1 MAPHSR
7 SARQARRLCMALV
20 ALAVVLLC
28 APVVAQAAD
37 WEQTTAPV
45 HGWRGIHFP
54 DADNGWAVAE
64 GWYISHTADG
74 GKNWTPQSSGIDPST
89 GGFQAGLRGVD
100 FVNATTGWACGNDL
114 TVIHTTNGGATWTRQ
129 TVDTSFIKPGIN
141 GVDFTDALHGCV
153 VTSGSS
159 SSLIYTTADGGSL
172 WTPRTAPPEASAG
185 FYAVTFADAAHGWVV
200 GAYGAIAATSDGG
213 ATWTAQRA
221 AVTSY
226 PILFDVAFADAKHGW
241 AVGGNGT
248 ILATTDGATWVAQTS
263 NTTQPLQSVD
273 FADTLHG
280 WAVGNEGTCLVT
292 SDGGATW
299 TAKNGGLGSQQM
311 TAVDAVSA
319 TKVFAAAG
327 NLGTVG
333 NVFSLSGGGGSR
345 PVPKALG
352 NVTVKKG
359 KKATLRYRVDAGATT
374 CTVKIVI
381 KKGKAVKK
389 TLVVKNAKTNK
400 ALTKSFTCTLK
411 KGSYTW
417 SVSATD
423 PSGNTSAKASTKK
436 LTVN

>member
-7 SARQARRLCMALV
+7 SARQARRLCIALV
-20 ALAVVLLC
+20 ALAVALLC
-28 APVVAQAAD
+28 APTVVQAAD
-37 WEQTTAPV
+37 WEQTTAPATV
-45 HGWRGIHFP
+45 WRGMSFP
-54 DADNGWAVAE
+54 DADNGWTVAE
-64 GWYISHTADG
+64 GWYISHTANG
-74 GKNWTPQSSGIDPST
+74 GGSWTQQSSGIDSWT
-89 GGFQAGLRGVD
+89 GGYQAGLRGVD

-114 TVIHTTNGGATWTRQ
+114 TVIHTADGGATWTKQ
-129 TVDTSFIKPGIN
+129 TVADTFIKPNLN
-141 GVDFTDALHGCV
+141 GVDFADTLHGCV
-153 VTSGSS
+153 VSSGSGS
-159 SSLIYTTADGGSL
+159 GIYTTSDGGAL
-172 WTPRTAPPEASAG
+172 WTPRTAPSEASWG
-185 FYAVTFADAAHGWVV
+185 LYAVTFADTTHGWVV

-221 AVTSY
+221 GAGSY

-241 AVGGNGT
+241 AVGGDGA

-263 NTTQPLQSVD
+263 NTTATLQGVD

-280 WAVGNEGTCLVT
+280 WAVGSGGTCMVT

-299 TAKNGGLGSQQM
+299 TAKNGGLGSESM

-319 TKVFAAAG
+319 TRVFAAG
-327 NLGTVG
+327 GHVFRLG
-333 NVFSLSGGGGSR
+333 SGDTGK
-345 PVPKALG
+345 PVPKALL

-359 KKATLRYRVDAGATT
+359 KKATLRYRVNDTAAT
-374 CTVKIVI
+374 CAVKIVI

-389 TLVVKNAKTNK
+389 TMIIKSAKTNK
-400 ALTKSFTCTLK
+400 VLTKSFICTLK

-423 PSGNTSAKASTKK
+423 PSGNTCVKASTKK